1 MRRMFLEIR
10 REFLKFLSMEHDQGW
25 EEIMVAKWS
34 TKRWRSSW
42 QGMLGVFIWLKLHFN
57 ELAKIEGGVTSSTS
71 SKLALVAVKW
81 SH

>member
-1 MRRMFLEIR
+1 
-10 REFLKFLSMEHDQGW
+10 
-25 EEIMVAKWS
+25 MVAKWS